1 MQQDKFAFPIHLSL
15 NKSDSVEW
23 VQVYYVIL
31 LRAVVLIDFIGLA
44 NDLDGV
50 VKVAAGSLYNL
61 WKLGL
66 N

>member
-1 MQQDKFAFPIHLSL
+1 M
-15 NKSDSVEW
+15 
-23 VQVYYVIL
+23 
-31 LRAVVLIDFIGLA
+31 LIDFIGLA

-61 WKLGL
+61 LKLGL